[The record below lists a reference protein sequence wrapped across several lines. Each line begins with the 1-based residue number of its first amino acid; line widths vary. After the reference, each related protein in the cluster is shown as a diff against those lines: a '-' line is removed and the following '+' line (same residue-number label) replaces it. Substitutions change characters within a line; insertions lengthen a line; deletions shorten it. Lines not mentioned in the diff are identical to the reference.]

1 MSGIVDLYYF
11 IFRNGIAKNGIENRI
26 RPNFDVSIASCKC
39 TWFISF
45 LITFQFSEPI
55 AIAKTI
61 GQYMIFNSYITSIC
75 LMVLILHKSCYS
87 IKQKLKQVLQQQQKK
102 TNSTTGTCLW
112 KKQLLCL
119 NISIKVKKIR
129 VVPVTLT
136 TNIYYRQDVKVSL
149 KQNH

>member
-102 TNSTTGTCLW
+102 KLIDRHLSLKKTTFMLEYKYKG
-112 KKQLLCL
+112 
-119 NISIKVKKIR
+119 KKIQSC
-129 VVPVTLT
+129 TCDINDKYIL
-136 TNIYYRQDVKVSL
+136 
-149 KQNH
+149 